1 MRGHQTTWD
10 DARRH
15 FFRKEFLDGLSAGDG
30 SDCLSLRTLAQL
42 LLVRYVELMSTQRPH
57 RQMFPESRLV
67 LGILSPVLGV
77 FFAVCIYVTSV
88 WQPSTV
94 VDRVGKFLVEDILF
108 TFMTVCAVAF
118 IASVVGPQR
127 VQRLVVPVGFK
138 AGLAGL
144 ALIVGTVVY
153 MLYCWLTL

>member
-1 MRGHQTTWD
+1 MAYKIEPPYYPIVYVRGY
-10 DARRH
+10 A
-15 FFRKEFLDGLSAGDG
+15 
-30 SDCLSLRTLAQL
+30 
-42 LLVRYVELMSTQRPH
+42 
-57 RQMFPESRLV
+57 
-67 LGILSPVLGV
+67 
-77 FFAVCIYVTSV
+77 
-88 WQPSTV
+88 
-94 VDRVGKFLVEDILF
+94 
-108 TFMTVCAVAF
+108 MTVCAVAF